1 MTVFFQSGLLLRFRV
16 AAYISRR
23 EIEQLGSSFGSSL
36 LLFHFKVAGAEG
48 RYWPGEILG
57 PQ

>member
-1 MTVFFQSGLLLRFRV
+1 MTVFFRV
-16 AAYISRR
+16 ATYISRR
-23 EIEQLGSSFGSSL
+23 EIEQLGSPFGSSL